1 MGNLRALSRM
11 PVQVPIYAAVL
22 FATSLL
28 LPVAAGASTGSHP
41 SKAPAPAAVGAQL
54 APARL
59 APQSRRE
66 LARQRPAG
74 RAHATRHHSARTAA
88 QTALPTGLD
97 LLLGRLAGS
106 GALAPQTLITCAA
119 PGGNWSS
126 PGTWTGGVVPTA
138 ADDVLIGS
146 GCTVTIDTA
155 AAALNVS
162 VSSGG
167 TLQYEDTTAR
177 TLAVGANVTVD
188 AGGTLQSAATGTQ
201 TGHILSVGANLVN
214 AGTIDLSTNADTA
227 GASITFTGAANAS
240 LNNSGT
246 LDLRT
251 MTLNKGT
258 SAASMLDFLPGG
270 TITVQGANTAGFLT
284 ITNGTFRVAGSGTLT
299 NPVFAAAAYTIPA
312 TGGFW
317 LNDANATVV
326 GQSGNPA
333 NNGSLRVTDGTLNV
347 GTLGTNVMGAAANAS
362 FTIEGGTVNVAGRLT
377 SANAVT
383 YTQSA
388 GTVNICVVGGCATT
402 PSFGFTSTLPTNVMN
417 ISGGTINFVNS
428 NTLTTADYNQQGT
441 INFSGGTVQFG
452 TAATATNFTFR
463 LQGSAPN
470 VVIDNTTN
478 AKTLLLSGT
487 AWVYGNFTVSTGST
501 LNPNNAILNMF
512 GSTFTNNGTIGPGIV
527 GGATTS
533 RLQFAGAGAQ
543 TYTGTGTAGTPADPL
558 FGLANINRGG
568 GLTIDPSVNPIY
580 VARLLAFSGSLTN
593 ANKVSLTQATTNVMV
608 IQRGG
613 VAQLPAG
620 TIDVAPSFT
629 TTSAALILVYS
640 QASNAATTGVEVPAS
655 RTVESVQDFN
665 TNGITIAG
673 GPLTVTGNAGA
684 SPDTVGLFLGGTAAG
699 TAGGPVNTSPSNLL
713 TVAGTGV
720 AALAGGSENAYVNG
734 PLARILPASLAGT
747 LTYLFPVGKSSYKA
761 IELVNPTT
769 AVGGTVTV
777 QAEAFD
783 ADSGGTAGTGL
794 DAINHNRYWYAQI
807 TSGAANFTSSS
818 VRVTELNSANNALGQ
833 SAALNGAYDSIGGT
847 LLPAT
852 VQSAAPTTSLGYFA
866 VGRVATTPTFPG
878 GTYTVGATGNYTT
891 LTAAMADLSGRLI
904 TGPITYALQAD
915 YSSAAETFPIVVPA
929 NGGSSA
935 TNTITIKPD
944 TGVTATISGSSAS
957 SIIKLNG
964 ADYVTIDGSADGSG
978 SRDLTIQNTSAR
990 QTRLRSG
997 SPASARPPAQRTTRS
1012 RTSTSAPAR

>member
-1 MGNLRALSRM
+1 M
-11 PVQVPIYAAVL
+11 
-22 FATSLL
+22 
-28 LPVAAGASTGSHP
+28 
-41 SKAPAPAAVGAQL
+41 
-54 APARL
+54 
-59 APQSRRE
+59 
-66 LARQRPAG
+66 
-74 RAHATRHHSARTAA
+74 
-88 QTALPTGLD
+88 
-97 LLLGRLAGS
+97 
-106 GALAPQTLITCAA
+106 
-119 PGGNWSS
+119 
-126 PGTWTGGVVPTA
+126 
-138 ADDVLIGS
+138 
-146 GCTVTIDTA
+146 
-155 AAALNVS
+155 
-162 VSSGG
+162 
-167 TLQYEDTTAR
+167 
-177 TLAVGANVTVD
+177 
-188 AGGTLQSAATGTQ
+188 
-201 TGHILSVGANLVN
+201 
-214 AGTIDLSTNADTA
+214 
-227 GASITFTGAANAS
+227 
-240 LNNSGT
+240 
-246 LDLRT
+246 
-251 MTLNKGT
+251 
-258 SAASMLDFLPGG
+258 
-270 TITVQGANTAGFLT
+270 
-284 ITNGTFRVAGSGTLT
+284 
-299 NPVFAAAAYTIPA
+299 
-312 TGGFW
+312 
-317 LNDANATVV
+317 
-326 GQSGNPA
+326 
-333 NNGSLRVTDGTLNV
+333 
-347 GTLGTNVMGAAANAS
+347 
-362 FTIEGGTVNVAGRLT
+362 AGRLT

-417 ISGGTINFVNS
+417 ISGGTINLVNS

-452 TAATATNFTFR
+452 TAATATNFNFR

-470 VVIDNTTN
+470 VVVDNTTN

-734 PLARILPASLAGT
+734 PLARMLPASLAGT
-747 LTYLFPVGKSSYKA
+747 LTYPFPVGKAGYKA

-783 ADSGGTAGTGL
+783 ADSGGTAGAGL

-807 TSGAANFTSSS
+807 TSGAANFTNSS

-891 LTAAMADLSGRLI
+891 LTAAMADLTGKLI

-978 SRDLTIQNTSAR
+978 SRDLTIQNTSSRGEHGCDLAR
-990 QTRLRSG
+990 QPGHDRGRNLRHDQERQRPRRLGDGRDDHDIFGIFAGGAAVATNGDNNDYLTIQNNQIDSAYEGIAVRVATVLNGINSGLTITGNTIGSANAANYVQFRGIELIGAVAPVVTQNEIYNLITTTINANIAGIELGSTVYYGQVTRNKIHDLVNNNTAQWGAFGIYASSSTSNFSNSVVEQRSVGHHDLRLQHDERQLRRGRDQAARRRGLQGLLQQRPALLHEDDREQQRGALGRKRRPRAGSISATTCWSTR
-997 SPASARPPAQRTTRS
+997 SPARPAARPTP
-1012 RTSTSAPAR
+1012 PG